1 MPRQQSSINS
11 NNWRQPQGPLT
22 SEINKVGQTLKSLSV
37 NQPRRNRGNTFTS
50 KMPTIDEDD
59 SFTTVKP
66 KRMRE
71 APVEIYEKA
80 YAIQSPAALYGAGT
94 TGASSAENRTF
105 SRRASAQGS
114 LKHVSLAIGIDEDV
128 QKPRRYPK
136 DLFQVGTIV
145 RCPLHENMGT
155 SRESEVTAAS
165 KFASQSHYGAVF
177 SKMRVMIIIARFQS
191 HYVAVP
197 LYTHNGVGLLRKT
210 ADERKEYV
218 SIKDHRIEGQFTAQ
232 SNHGYLTT
240 GYIKPGIHVL
250 DPKSTAHVTYCLAR
264 RYDLPVVH
272 HGNLSAQAT
281 NRLLELYKLFS
292 PK

>member
-1 MPRQQSSINS
+1 MGRQHSSINS

-22 SEINKVGQTLKSLSV
+22 SEINNVGQTLKSLSIS
-37 NQPRRNRGNTFTS
+37 QPRRNRGNTFTS
-50 KMPTIDEDD
+50 KMPTIDEDG
-59 SFTTVKP
+59 S
-66 KRMRE
+66 
-71 APVEIYEKA
+71 I
-80 YAIQSPAALYGAGT
+80 YGAVNP
-94 TGASSAENRTF
+94 GASSAESRTF
-105 SRRASAQGS
+105 SKKTSTQGY
-114 LKHVSLAIGIDEDV
+114 LKHASMTQGIEDI

-136 DLFQVGTIV
+136 AHYQLGTIV

-155 SRESEVTAAS
+155 SRESGVFTAS

-177 SKMRVMIIIARFQS
+177 SKMRVMIVVARFQN

-210 ADERKEYV
+210 VDEREEFV
-218 SIKDHRIEGQFTAQ
+218 SIKDHRDERQFIAQ

-240 GYIKPGIHVL
+240 GYIKPGIHIL

-281 NRLLELYKLFS
+281 KRLLELYKQFS

>member
-11 NNWRQPQGPLT
+11 NNWRQPQGPLN
-22 SEINKVGQTLKSLSV
+22 SEINKVGQSLKSLAV
-37 NQPRRNRGNTFTS
+37 TQPRRNRGNTFTS
-50 KMPTIDEDD
+50 NMPTIDEDN
-59 SFTTVKP
+59 SFSTVKP
-66 KRMRE
+66 KKMRE
-71 APVEIYEKA
+71 APVELYGKA
-80 YAIQSPAALYGAGT
+80 YAIQSSAAMYGADK
-94 TGASSAENRTF
+94 TGASRAESRTL
-105 SRRASAQGS
+105 SKNTPTQGS
-114 LKHVSLAIGIDEDV
+114 LKQASLAQGINEDV

-155 SRESEVTAAS
+155 SREPEITAAS

-191 HYVAVP
+191 HYLAVP

-232 SNHGYLTT
+232 SNHGYLST
-240 GYIKPGIHVL
+240 GYLKPGIHVL